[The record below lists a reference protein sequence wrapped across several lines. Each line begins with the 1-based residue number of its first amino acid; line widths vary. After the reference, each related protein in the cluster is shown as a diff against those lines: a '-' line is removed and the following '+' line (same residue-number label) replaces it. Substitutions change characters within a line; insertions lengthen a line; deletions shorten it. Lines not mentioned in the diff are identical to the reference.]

1 MNRLLFL
8 VFFYLFSSRHAAAQ
22 DTLTFKGQ
30 PNWKQS
36 LDIADSSLFF
46 EETSDRPLTFEQ
58 VKKQKFIPFKK
69 EFRNEKFTSRP
80 LIVQWHRFTIRNTS
94 LTDTLDLRL
103 DVGAHYFSRL
113 YDNDHLLLLAGAFQA
128 DVPLVNSFGLPVKV
142 LPNSSKTY
150 WVRNEDRKEQLMDAG
165 IFLKTPYISSI
176 DATMGNYLS
185 RYLFLFLA
193 VLTGCL
199 FFISIYALYQYYLYR
214 DASFIFYISYT
225 FAALITSLYWIDIRL
240 QFMFFSTLTRDIIFS
255 CYLFLVPVLYTLFI
269 GSMLKLPVHFK
280 KTWIVIKVLIGI
292 AIVQIIIEFL
302 QVHWGFFPFNPNY
315 YALCLSLLPIIVMHL
330 LLLILTALS
339 KDPVKWFLF
348 GGLLSLLLLWCIPIT
363 GIFGLVP
370 SHNTELFLI
379 LVFVPAFLIF
389 GLTIEAIF
397 FSFALSYRAKLVL
410 LEKNA
415 LQANYTLQLENAL
428 TKKTNELKLQSR
440 ISEAQIIK
448 QVQTEF
454 EQKIAETEMTALR
467 AQMNPH
473 FIFNCLNSIKLYTL
487 ENDSQTASEYLTIF
501 SQLIR
506 LVLENSQSEKV
517 TLQKELETLRLYIE
531 LEAMRFKNKV
541 QYEINVDDAI
551 DQQFTDI
558 PPLLLQPY
566 VENAI
571 WHGLMHKKEGGNI
584 KIDVTQPSEH
594 LLHIEITDNGVGREL
609 AAAYKSKS
617 ATRQKSFGLKMTSER
632 INIINQLY
640 EMEADVTITDLKDAM
655 NNATG
660 TKVTI
665 QIPI

>member
-1 MNRLLFL
+1 MNRMLFFLL
-8 VFFYLFSSRHAAAQ
+8 VCLFSCLRSVAQ
-22 DTLTFKGQ
+22 DTLVFSGQ
-30 PNWKQS
+30 PSWKQS

-46 EETSDRPLTFEQ
+46 EENSDRPLTFEQ
-58 VKKQKFIPFKK
+58 VKKQVFIAFKK
-69 EFRNEKFTSRP
+69 EFRQEKFSSRP
-80 LIVQWHRFTIRNTS
+80 LIIQWHKFTIRNTS

-113 YDNDHLLLLAGAFQA
+113 YDNDHLLVVAGAFQA
-128 DVPLVNSFGLPVKV
+128 NVPLVNSFGLPIKV
-142 LPNSSKTY
+142 LPHSSKTY
-150 WVRNEDRKEQLMDAG
+150 WIRNEDRKEQLMDAG
-165 IFLKTPYISSI
+165 IYLKTPSISSM
-176 DATMGNYLS
+176 DAAMGNYLT
-185 RYLFLFLA
+185 RYLFLLLA

-199 FFISIYALYQYYLYR
+199 FFISLYAIYQYYLYR
-214 DASFIFYISYT
+214 DASFIFYICYT
-225 FAALITSLYWIDIRL
+225 FAALITSLFWMDIRL

-269 GSMLKLPVHFK
+269 GSMLKLSVHFK
-280 KTWIVIKVLIGI
+280 KTWIVVEMLI
-292 AIVQIIIEFL
+292 AIAILQIVIEFL
-302 QVHWGFFPFNPNY
+302 QVHFGFFPFNPNY
-315 YALCLSLLPIIVMHL
+315 YATCLSLIPIIIMHL
-330 LLLILTALS
+330 VLLVLTALS

-370 SHNTELFLI
+370 SRNTELFLI
-379 LVFVPAFLIF
+379 LVFVPSFLIL

-397 FSFALSYRAKLVL
+397 FSFALSYRSKLVL

-415 LQANYTLQLENAL
+415 MQESYALQLENAL
-428 TKKTNELKLQSR
+428 TKKTNELQLQSS
-440 ISEAQIIK
+440 ISEAQKIK
-448 QVQTEF
+448 QVQTDF

-541 QYEINVDDAI
+541 HYEINVDPAI

-571 WHGLMHKKEGGNI
+571 WHGLMYKKEGGKI
-584 KIDVTQPSEH
+584 KIDVAQPSEH
-594 LLHIEITDNGVGREL
+594 LLHIEITDNGVGREM
-609 AAAYKSKS
+609 AGAYKSKS

-632 INIINQLY
+632 IDIINQLY
-640 EMEADVTITDLKDAM
+640 EMEADVKIVDLKDAR

>member
-1 MNRLLFL
+1 MRRILFFLFL
-8 VFFYLFSSRHAAAQ
+8 FTAICLRLAAQ
-22 DTLTFKGQ
+22 DTIVLNGQ
-30 PNWKQS
+30 PKWKQS
-36 LDIADSSLFF
+36 LDIADKSLFF
-46 EETSDRPLTFEQ
+46 EETSDKPLTFTEAKRQ
-58 VKKQKFIPFKK
+58 VFGPFKM
-69 EFRNEKFTSRP
+69 EYRQEKFSSRP
-80 LIVQWHRFTIRNTS
+80 LIIQWHKFIISNIS
-94 LTDTLDLRL
+94 LTDTVDLRV

-113 YDNDHLLLLAGAFQA
+113 YNNKQLIVVGGAFQA
-128 DVPLVNSFGLPVKV
+128 NVPLINQFGLQIKI
-142 LPNSSKTY
+142 LPHSTVTY
-150 WVRNEDRKEQLMDAG
+150 WARNEDRKEQLMNAG
-165 IFLKTPYISSI
+165 IYLKTPYLSAN
-176 DATMGNYLS
+176 DAAVGNYLS
-185 RYLFLFLA
+185 RYLFLLLA

-199 FFISIYALYQYYLYR
+199 LFIGIYALYQYYLYR
-214 DASFIFYISYT
+214 DTSFIYYIGYT
-225 FAALITSLYWIDIRL
+225 FAALLTALFWIDIRL
-240 QFMFFSTLTRDIIFS
+240 QLMFFPTLVRDIIFS
-255 CYLFLVPVLYTLFI
+255 CYLFLIPVLYTLFI

-280 KTWIVIKVLIGI
+280 KTWIAVKVLLTI
-292 AIVQIIIEFL
+292 AILQIVIEFL
-302 QVHWGFFPFNPNY
+302 QVHWGWFIFNPNY
-315 YALCLSLLPIIVMHL
+315 YSLVLSLLPIIIMHL
-330 LLLILTALS
+330 ILLALTALS

-370 SHNTELFLI
+370 SRNTELFLI
-379 LVFVPAFLIF
+379 LVFVPGFLIL
-389 GLTIEAIF
+389 GLTIEAIC

-410 LEKNA
+410 TEKN
-415 LQANYTLQLENAL
+415 TLQKTYAMQLESEL
-428 TKKTNELKLQSR
+428 DKKVRELQIQNN
-440 ISEAQIIK
+440 ISEAQKIK

-541 QYEINVDDAI
+541 RYEINVDPAI
-551 DQQFTDI
+551 DQQYTDI

-584 KIDVTQPSEH
+584 KIAVTQPSEH
-594 LLHIEITDNGVGREL
+594 LLHIEIMDDGVGREL

-640 EMEADVTITDLKDAM
+640 EMKADVTITDMKDSM

-665 QIPI
+665 QIPV